1 MNYPQ
6 LSSRRR
12 WARPLLLSA
21 GLLAAGLSGAQI
33 TIGKLNLAGKEVQ
46 SANLYGAEYAS
57 RTALDGLLDIE
68 RQGEVMRVV
77 GMGHTMLLPIDT
89 DQVRATTD
97 FNTVQIDTERVKART
112 ATWVNGVVYFPLD
125 TLARGL
131 GAEYRPGTFTL
142 ASPQLQS
149 VSSRAGSTS
158 DRLVLDLNRD
168 VTAKVELRGAQVR
181 IILKN
186 TTGKAQRYTTRGAF
200 IPSAEV
206 KQQASDLIVSFPLP
220 QNSGYRVYPVV
231 RSGGTRIV
239 ADAGPGVPQD
249 FPAVLERVG
258 KPLIVLDPTRV
269 EGLGR
274 DVTLEVARRSA
285 ELLSKA
291 GWQVSMTR
299 DQGTALGQ
307 NQKLQLARQSDVY
320 LALDLGRFPQTQ
332 RGGVTVY
339 EGSGNS
345 ASQVINAVR
354 GGQTAPYS
362 PLVISDN
369 GGSRR
374 LSELL
379 RGELRSGGVS
389 AEQDDLRRMLTLSEA
404 PQAALLLELGWAGNA
419 QDRANLATEA
429 RLQALSVAV
438 ARSVANYLTTRAANA
453 SQASSSA
460 STTQTILTGGTTR
473 AGGQQ

>member
-1 MNYPQ
+1 M
-6 LSSRRR
+6 
-12 WARPLLLSA
+12 
-21 GLLAAGLSGAQI
+21 
-33 TIGKLNLAGKEVQ
+33 
-46 SANLYGAEYAS
+46 
-57 RTALDGLLDIE
+57 
-68 RQGEVMRVV
+68 
-77 GMGHTMLLPIDT
+77 
-89 DQVRATTD
+89 
-97 FNTVQIDTERVKART
+97 
-112 ATWVNGVVYFPLD
+112 
-125 TLARGL
+125 
-131 GAEYRPGTFTL
+131 
-142 ASPQLQS
+142 
-149 VSSRAGSTS
+149 
-158 DRLVLDLNRD
+158 LDLNRD

-354 GGQTAPYS
+354 GGRRRRTA
-362 PLVISDN
+362 
-369 GGSRR
+369 R
-374 LSELL
+374 
-379 RGELRSGGVS
+379 
-389 AEQDDLRRMLTLSEA
+389 
-404 PQAALLLELGWAGNA
+404 
-419 QDRANLATEA
+419 
-429 RLQALSVAV
+429 
-438 ARSVANYLTTRAANA
+438 
-453 SQASSSA
+453 SSSA
-460 STTQTILTGGTTR
+460 TTG
-473 AGGQQ
+473 AAAASANCCAAN

>member
-1 MNYPQ
+1 MNPSPLCGQ
-6 LSSRRR
+6 RR

-21 GLLAAGLSGAQI
+21 GLLAAGLAGAQI
-33 TIGKLNLAGKEVQ
+33 TLGKLNLAGKEVQ
-46 SANLYGAEYAS
+46 SVNLYGAEYAS
-57 RTALDGLLDIE
+57 RAALEGLLDIE
-68 RQGEVMRVV
+68 RQGDVMRVI

-97 FNTVQIDTERVKART
+97 FNTVQLDTERVKART
-112 ATWVNGVVYFPLD
+112 ATWVNGVVHFPLD

-131 GAEYRPGTFTL
+131 GAEYRPGNFKL
-142 ASPQLQS
+142 AAPQLQS
-149 VSSRAGSTS
+149 VSSRAGSAS

-206 KQQASDLIVSFPLP
+206 KQQASDLIVSFTLP

-239 ADAGPGVPQD
+239 ADAGPGIPQD

-269 EGLGR
+269 QDMGR

-291 GWQVSMTR
+291 GWQVRMTR

-320 LALDLGRFPQTQ
+320 LALDMGRFTQTS

-339 EGSGNS
+339 EGSGS
-345 ASQVINAVR
+345 SPSKLINAVR
-354 GGQTAPYS
+354 GGQAAPYS
-362 PLVISDN
+362 PLVISDT

-379 RGELRSGGVS
+379 RGELRSGGVT
-389 AEQDDLRRMLTLSEA
+389 AEQDTLRRMLTLSEA
-404 PQAALLLELGWAGNA
+404 PQAALLLELGWTGSA

-438 ARSVANYLTTRAANA
+438 ARSVANYLTARAANA

-460 STTQTILTGGTTR
+460 SITQTILTGGLTR
-473 AGGQQ
+473 AGGQP